1 MIDRPEQIDRYIIL
15 YHQRHL
21 EVGRKRVRHEEPLT
35 TIHIKSKTYDF
46 VTSQKKRGEP
56 LYQTMDRII
65 NEYQEAI
72 EELSTFKEVYR
83 RNFQEKLQLQQKLDK
98 FMENKDIPQPLI
110 ETSDP

>member
-1 MIDRPEQIDRYIIL
+1 
-15 YHQRHL
+15 
-21 EVGRKRVRHEEPLT
+21 VGRKRVRHEEPLT

-65 NEYQEAI
+65 EKYQEVT

>member
-1 MIDRPEQIDRYIIL
+1 
-15 YHQRHL
+15 
-21 EVGRKRVRHEEPLT
+21 
-35 TIHIKSKTYDF
+35 
-46 VTSQKKRGEP
+46 
-56 LYQTMDRII
+56 MDRII
-65 NEYQEAI
+65 EKYQEVT